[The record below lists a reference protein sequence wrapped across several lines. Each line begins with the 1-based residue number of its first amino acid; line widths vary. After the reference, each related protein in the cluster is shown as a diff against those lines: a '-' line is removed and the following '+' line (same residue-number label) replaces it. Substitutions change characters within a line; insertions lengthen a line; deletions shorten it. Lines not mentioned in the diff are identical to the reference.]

1 MPATDATPAASP
13 AQGGHGHLKKVLGP
27 FQLWGIAVGLVISG
41 EYFGWS
47 YGWNTAGT
55 LGFLVA
61 TVLVATMYTTFIF
74 SFTELSTAIPHAGGP
89 FAYARRAFGPNGGF
103 VAGFATLIEFVFA
116 PPAIALAIGAYL
128 NVQFPGI
135 NPKWFAL
142 GAYVIFIGLNWIGV
156 GIAAAFELFVT
167 VLAIVE
173 LLVFMGVVTPGWTL
187 ANFTANGWA
196 GGSVLNGAAISGIFA
211 SIPFAIWFFLAIE
224 GAAMAA
230 EEARDPHRTIP
241 IAYTT
246 GIVTLVVLAFGVM
259 IFAGGVG
266 DWRKLA
272 NINDPLPQAMKAV
285 VGENSGWLHMLVWI
299 GLFGLI
305 ASFHGIIMGYSRQIF
320 ALARAGYLPRYFAG
334 LSPRFDTPHR
344 ALLAGGVIGV
354 IAIFSDE
361 WVQFGGQTL
370 TANIVT
376 MAVLGAI
383 VMYLISMAALFKLR
397 NSEPNLLRTYRAP
410 FYPVFPAIALGLGV
424 VCLGAMVWFNAML
437 TLLFIVLMAA
447 AYGYFL
453 LTSGQREAAAPTR
466 CCLRPPAPD
475 RRSRTPKRCCTAPP
489 SPARSSASKTF
500 GRSWPSRARRVRATT
515 SPASQRGSAKSAWP
529 RATSWPTC
537 RCRRSSTRRWCR
549 TRATTS
555 PGSSSTATTRG
566 LRAGGATSR
575 SARSATGCWRR
586 SHARQRLAR
595 SHRASR
601 PRWWPPCPS

>member
-1 MPATDATPAASP
+1 MNSTEATPAGTPVHS
-13 AQGGHGHLKKVLGP
+13 GTGHLKKVLGP
-27 FQLWGIAVGLVISG
+27 LQLWGIAVGLVISG

-89 FAYARRAFGPNGGF
+89 FAYARRAFGPHGGF

-167 VLAIVE
+167 VLAIFE
-173 LLVFMGVVTPGWTL
+173 LLVFMGVVTPGWSM
-187 ANFTANGWA
+187 ANFVANGWA
-196 GGSVLNGAAISGIFA
+196 GGNVLNAAAISGIFA

-285 VGENSGWLHMLVWI
+285 VGDNSGWLHMLVWI

-397 NSEPNLLRTYRAP
+397 KSEPNLLRTYRAP
-410 FYPVFPAIALGLGV
+410 FYPVFPAIAFGLGV
-424 VCLGAMVWFNAML
+424 VCLGAMVWFNFML
-437 TLLFIVLMAA
+437 TVLFLVLMAA

-453 LTSGQREAAAPTR
+453 LTSAQRKAAAPDEM
-466 CCLRPPAPD
+466 L
-475 RRSRTPKRCCTAPP
+475 
-489 SPARSSASKTF
+489 
-500 GRSWPSRARRVRATT
+500 
-515 SPASQRGSAKSAWP
+515 
-529 RATSWPTC
+529 
-537 RCRRSSTRRWCR
+537 
-549 TRATTS
+549 
-555 PGSSSTATTRG
+555 SSSTTVA
-566 LRAGGATSR
+566 
-575 SARSATGCWRR
+575 
-586 SHARQRLAR
+586 
-595 SHRASR
+595 
-601 PRWWPPCPS
+601 

>member
-1 MPATDATPAASP
+1 MSS
-13 AQGGHGHLKKVLGP
+13 GLKKVLGP

-103 VAGFATLIEFVFA
+103 VAGFATLVEFVFA

-142 GAYVIFIGLNWIGV
+142 GAYVIFIGLNWIGI

-167 VLAIVE
+167 VLAIFE
-173 LLVFMGVVTPGWTL
+173 LLVFMGVVTPGWSM
-187 ANFTANGWA
+187 ANFVANGWS
-196 GGSVLNGAAISGIFA
+196 GSSSFSSAAIPGIFA

-272 NINDPLPQAMKAV
+272 NINDPLPQAMKVV

-320 ALARAGYLPRYFAG
+320 ALARAGYLPATFAA
-334 LSPRFDTPHR
+334 LSPRFNTPHR
-344 ALLAGGVIGV
+344 ALVAGGVIGV
-354 IAIFSDE
+354 AAIFSDE

-397 NSEPNLLRTYRAP
+397 RTEPGLERTYRAP

-424 VCLGAMVWFNAML
+424 VCLGAMIWFNGML
-437 TLLFIVLMAA
+437 TLLFLVLMAL
-447 AYGYFL
+447 AYGYFH
-453 LTSGQREAAAPTR
+453 LTAEQRRAAAPDEM
-466 CCLRPPAPD
+466 L
-475 RRSRTPKRCCTAPP
+475 S
-489 SPARSSASKTF
+489 
-500 GRSWPSRARRVRATT
+500 TT
-515 SPASQRGSAKSAWP
+515 V
-529 RATSWPTC
+529 
-537 RCRRSSTRRWCR
+537 
-549 TRATTS
+549 
-555 PGSSSTATTRG
+555 
-566 LRAGGATSR
+566 
-575 SARSATGCWRR
+575 
-586 SHARQRLAR
+586 
-595 SHRASR
+595 
-601 PRWWPPCPS
+601 